1 MGNDRKMEKKSGKIM
16 EILTKNWENPTTM
29 MGIWRK
35 SVEKNEENEIIVEM
49 TKIEIIQHCGKLQK
63 NHVQ

>member
-1 MGNDRKMEKKSGKIM
+1 M